1 MYHNETG
8 EKTVFSVRKS
18 QGRSRMQVHEA
29 AALREIRQLVLAA
42 EQKETENGKASL
54 ERAIQHLEAF
64 LQEIQKSRL
73 QDDTQRALDSFR
85 TQFETEYTWHNG
97 FLRNVMR
104 FGTCTAECIG
114 KSLCQCPAA
123 RRHAAGRCPDGAA
136 SQLPGICLCVPGMS

>member
-64 LQEIQKSRL
+64 RQEIQKSRL
-73 QDDTQRALDSFR
+73 QDDTQRENFPKSFVSI
-85 TQFETEYTWHNG
+85 T
-97 FLRNVMR
+97 
-104 FGTCTAECIG
+104 
-114 KSLCQCPAA
+114 S
-123 RRHAAGRCPDGAA
+123 
-136 SQLPGICLCVPGMS
+136 